1 MNPDHFR
8 AILPHWFC
16 YTVIELACEEYG
28 ADKIDVMV
36 EATYNGKSLSWFENP
51 EALAKQMKIKG
62 TEIVTIKIKQWRYKR
77 QFLIE
82 TSKNWLIEMSY

>member
-1 MNPDHFR
+1 
-8 AILPHWFC
+8 
-16 YTVIELACEEYG
+16 
-28 ADKIDVMV
+28 MV

-82 TSKNWLIEMSY
+82 TSKN